1 MDGEKIKVST
11 YFRTRK
17 IFVSVFLI
25 LTVILGFIAPLKSF
39 VLQWII
45 DAGGKEEVVR
55 DMILGL
61 LLVSATFLLESIS
74 RNMFSRLHCGALGFI
89 RNACMNT
96 ILKRNIRQYSASSST
111 ADLSLLT
118 NDIKMLSDDYFAS
131 LYQLILFGIMLFF
144 SFCMYIYIDPSMLLF
159 VCIAAAAPLVLP
171 RIQEKHLKSSRADF
185 SKKSEEYVGN
195 TTEILNGYEIIH
207 GFGVQRLFQ
216 KKNEEKTS
224 AAADSEY
231 KFQKSINYSITLSSF
246 LSNGLFFLV
255 LMFGMFLVFEGRITV
270 GYMIAAVNLS
280 NFIITPCQVI
290 SQSYARVKASCKIRG
305 KIENMMN
312 PEEQEEVEEAEKHFS
327 KMEVKQVQFAYEN
340 TKDKILQDITF
351 TCEKNEKIALLGESG
366 SGKSTLAKILCGNI
380 TEYSGDILYY
390 DGEKQVLNQKT
401 GCKWIGYVSQNP
413 YIFHDTIRNNICL
426 YEAYPEEEIR
436 HVLKQVGLVEAVEE
450 LEQGLDTVISENVK
464 NLSGG
469 QLQRIALARLVIR
482 KYDLIIV
489 DEITS
494 SLDPETTD
502 AIMKLLLDLDGM
514 VVVITHDTFG
524 EYMERFDKVYEI
536 REGKLSPQKK

>member
-1 MDGEKIKVST
+1 
-11 YFRTRK
+11 
-17 IFVSVFLI
+17 
-25 LTVILGFIAPLKSF
+25 
-39 VLQWII
+39 
-45 DAGGKEEVVR
+45 
-55 DMILGL
+55 
-61 LLVSATFLLESIS
+61 
-74 RNMFSRLHCGALGFI
+74 
-89 RNACMNT
+89 
-96 ILKRNIRQYSASSST
+96 
-111 ADLSLLT
+111 
-118 NDIKMLSDDYFAS
+118 
-131 LYQLILFGIMLFF
+131 
-144 SFCMYIYIDPSMLLF
+144 MYIYIDPSMLLF

-224 AAADSEY
+224 AAANSEY

-312 PEEQEEVEEAEKHFS
+312 PEEQEEIEEAEKHFS

-390 DGEKQVLNQKT
+390 DGEKQVLNQKA

-489 DEITS
+489 DEITF